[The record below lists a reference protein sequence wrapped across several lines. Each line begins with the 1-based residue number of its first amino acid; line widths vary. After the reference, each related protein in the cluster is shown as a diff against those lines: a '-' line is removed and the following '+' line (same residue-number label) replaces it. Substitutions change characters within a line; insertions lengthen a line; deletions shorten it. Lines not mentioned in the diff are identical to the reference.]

1 MTREQSKEKL
11 WKAHFNGDNPRR
23 DMDSVIDQIYNDH
36 EAQLEAKDEEIGLW
50 KAEFRRMQDIAI
62 NKDVE
67 LEKALEEIKE
77 LKDEQ

>member
-11 WKAHFNGDNPRR
+11 WKAHFNGDNPIRA
-23 DMDSVIDQIYNDH
+23 MDSVIDQIYNDH

-62 NKDVE
+62 NKDVA